1 MRTTDLYVCASGDA
15 IYGVRVA
22 LEHDKAKDPEHNM
35 ALSTFYDDDATV
47 YPEGEKPDREI
58 KFYEHM
64 VGNQSGTC

>member
-1 MRTTDLYVCASGDA
+1 MDDLVETLEDKVLFMRTTDLFVCASGDA

-47 YPEGEKPDREI
+47 YPEG
-58 KFYEHM
+58 
-64 VGNQSGTC
+64 